1 MQSAEQAP
9 AYLVKLQVIPHCIL
23 DHTQQPS
30 TLSRGKVTKHLL
42 ECCPCFGVHRGIIS
56 QQSSE
61 LVKDLLLQRMPYNTG
76 FGSA

>member
-1 MQSAEQAP
+1 
-9 AYLVKLQVIPHCIL
+9 VL
-23 DHTQQPS
+23 DHTQQPT
-30 TLSRGKVTKHLL
+30 TLSRREVTKRLL
-42 ECCPCFGVHRGIIS
+42 KCCPGFGVNWRIVS